1 MRCLD
6 YARHGKRS
14 VKSYGLRVM
23 RKDKKIVFCHLD
35 WSDTYFLVI
44 STGAKR
50 NGEISSLTNDEVEQE
65 E

>member
-1 MRCLD
+1 
-6 YARHGKRS
+6 
-14 VKSYGLRVM
+14 M